1 VEDRKEDKTSIP
13 NISYGKDTD
22 ARWIKKGSKSH
33 YGYKVFASVDDKHG
47 FIQTIHTESAEVY
60 EAHRLETMLE
70 DINCKHLLADK
81 AYDTAANR
89 DLLKA

>member
-1 VEDRKEDKTSIP
+1 MDNPVEDRKEDQTSTP
-13 NISYGKDTD
+13 DISYRKDVD
-22 ARWIKKGSKSH
+22 ARWIKKGNKSH

-70 DINCKHLLADK
+70 DLIVNS
-81 AYDTAANR
+81 Y
-89 DLLKA
+89 